1 MANDNHQTLVIL
13 KQIKRFSPC
22 DGIFNILPKGTV
34 SQEQYVVYHM
44 YKVLRLALTIVPV
57 HGGLV

>member
-44 YKVLRLALTIVPV
+44 YKVRYCVWP
-57 HGGLV
+57 

>member
-1 MANDNHQTLVIL
+1 ME
-13 KQIKRFSPC
+13 F
-22 DGIFNILPKGTV
+22 FNILPKGTV

-57 HGGLV
+57 NGLV